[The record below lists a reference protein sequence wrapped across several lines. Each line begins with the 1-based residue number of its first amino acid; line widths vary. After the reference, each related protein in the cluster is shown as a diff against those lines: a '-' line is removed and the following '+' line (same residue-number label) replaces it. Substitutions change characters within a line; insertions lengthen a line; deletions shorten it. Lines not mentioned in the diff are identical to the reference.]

1 MSFCIFRT
9 LWSPKCRFVQSFFC
23 LSFSLSSS
31 SSSSS
36 SSSFIFC
43 GSFFFLSQ
51 HKTLG
56 QKKERTKE
64 RRRLLLFSNVC
75 QNTLRETLSL
85 FHKQK
90 SLKNFQKKRKKDE
103 RRKRKGRRG
112 EKKNIFQK
120 RRRRRRRHKIFSLSL
135 FSRCIIRR
143 APQALKKTKRERS
156 RESFFSEEDD
166 KERERETTKGQK
178 GVAF

>member
-1 MSFCIFRT
+1 MSLCAV
-9 LWSPKCRFVQSFFC
+9 LFVC
-23 LSFSLSSS
+23 LSPFLSLLLLLLRLLRLLLL
-31 SSSSS
+31 
-36 SSSFIFC
+36 FFV
-43 GSFFFLSQ
+43 GVFFFFPNTRL
-51 HKTLG
+51 LDRR
-56 QKKERTKE
+56 KKERKKTLIIFK
-64 RRRLLLFSNVC
+64 RVS

-112 EKKNIFQK
+112 EKKTFFKNVVVVVVVTK
-120 RRRRRRRHKIFSLSL
+120 SSLSL
-135 FSRCIIRR
+135 FSRCILR
-143 APQALKKTKRERS
+143 APQALKTKRERS